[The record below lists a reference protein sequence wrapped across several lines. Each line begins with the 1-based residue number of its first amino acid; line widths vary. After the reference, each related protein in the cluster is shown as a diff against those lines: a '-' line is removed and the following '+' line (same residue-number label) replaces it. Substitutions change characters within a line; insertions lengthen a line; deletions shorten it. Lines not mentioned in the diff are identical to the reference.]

1 MKTISAPPLEPA
13 IALPADTV
21 LPGLPSLFD
30 GDWVWQ
36 QFCTRFGTPDATPK
50 RVRIQQLSY
59 QPGRRALVSY
69 LVEQSDT
76 QWVVDDQFA
85 IELTPGKPER
95 LFRYPD
101 DPFLPGL
108 AIAASPIE
116 AHKLLAKH
124 FPISPHRI
132 RVVPVRYRPG
142 TRAVLRHVV
151 SWGPS
156 RKTQITW
163 FARVMP
169 PARLPRLL
177 TAAALADLSGFSL
190 PPVVGSWPEGGVVWM
205 SEVPGETLRE
215 RIRSGTPP
223 EPERILD
230 ALAPLWAAPLKAA
243 QGRPL
248 DVLGGYKSTERLLA
262 HVLGDEEAVQQP
274 FLRVTD
280 VLGPFA
286 KAWRPST
293 LAHNDFHDDQVLI
306 TPADRLALVDFE
318 EVGAGDAQFDVANL
332 LAHLHWMARF
342 GNAPEACEAYRAG
355 IRSAALERFGWD
367 ARDLDVR
374 EAYGIFRLT
383 SNPVRQM
390 RRDWASRVES
400 GLSLAAEVL
409 GRAN

>member
-1 MKTISAPPLEPA
+1 MSAPPLVPA
-13 IALPADTV
+13 TALPADTA

-36 QFCTRFGTPDATPK
+36 QFCTRFGTPDATPE

-69 LVEQSDT
+69 VVEQSDS
-76 QWVVDDQFA
+76 QWLVDDQFA

-108 AIAASPIE
+108 AVAASPVE

-124 FPISPHRI
+124 LPISPHR
-132 RVVPVRYRPG
+132 VLVEPVRYRPG

-151 SWGPS
+151 DWGRS
-156 RKTQITW
+156 RKTRTTL

-169 PARLPRLL
+169 PARLPRLI
-177 TAAALADLSGFSL
+177 TAAALADSSGFTL
-190 PPVVGSWPEGGVVWM
+190 PPIVGSWPEGGVVWM

-223 EPERILD
+223 KPERILD
-230 ALAPLWAAPLKAA
+230 ALAPLWETPLKPDEG
-243 QGRPL
+243 QPL
-248 DVLGGYKSTERLLA
+248 NVLGGYQSTERLLA
-262 HVLGDEEAVQQP
+262 HVLEDQEAALQL
-274 FLRVTD
+274 FSRVTE

-286 KAWRPST
+286 KAWHPST

-306 TPADRLALVDFE
+306 TPAGRLALVDFE
-318 EVGAGDAQFDVANL
+318 EVGPGDAQIDVANL
-332 LAHLHWMARF
+332 LAHLHWMVRF
-342 GNAPEACEAYRAG
+342 GAAPGTCEAYRAA

-367 ARDLDVR
+367 PRDLDVR
-374 EAYGIFRLT
+374 EAYAIFRLT

-400 GLSLAAEVL
+400 GLRLAADVL
-409 GRAN
+409 GPAT

>member
-1 MKTISAPPLEPA
+1 MSSPPLEPA
-13 IALPADTV
+13 TALPADTA
-21 LPGLPSLFD
+21 LPGLSLLFD

-36 QFCTRFGTPDATPK
+36 QFCTRFGTPEETPK

-69 LVEQSDT
+69 VVEQSDT
-76 QWVVDDQFA
+76 QWLVDDQFA
-85 IELTPGKPER
+85 IELRPGKPEL

-108 AIAASPIE
+108 AVAASPIE

-124 FPISPHRI
+124 LPISPHR
-132 RVVPVRYRPG
+132 VLVEPVRYRPG

-151 SWGPS
+151 HWGPS
-156 RKTQITW
+156 RKTRTTL

-177 TAAALADLSGFSL
+177 AAAALPDRSGFSL
-190 PPVVGSWPEGGVVWM
+190 PPIVGSWSEGGVVWM

-215 RIRSGTPP
+215 RIRSGTAP
-223 EPERILD
+223 EPDRVLD
-230 ALAPLWAAPLKAA
+230 ALVPLWETPLKADEG
-243 QGRPL
+243 QSL
-248 DVLGGYKSTERLLA
+248 DVAGGYRSTERLLT
-262 HVLGDEEAVQQP
+262 HVLEHREAALQA
-274 FLRVTD
+274 LSEVTG

-286 KAWRPST
+286 KAWHPST

-306 TPADRLALVDFE
+306 TPAGHLALVDFE
-318 EVGAGDAQFDVANL
+318 EVGPGDAQFDVANL

-342 GNAPEACEAYRAG
+342 GRSPKACEAYRAG
-355 IRSAALERFGWD
+355 IRSAALQRFGWD
-367 ARDLDVR
+367 ARELDVR

-409 GRAN
+409 GPAA

>member
-1 MKTISAPPLEPA
+1 MPAPPLEPTT
-13 IALPADTV
+13 ALPADTE
-21 LPGLPSLFD
+21 LPGFSSLFD
-30 GDWVWQ
+30 GDWVWD

-69 LVEQSDT
+69 VVEQSGA
-76 QWVVDDQFA
+76 QWLVDDQFA
-85 IELTPGKPER
+85 IELRPGKPEL

-108 AIAASPIE
+108 AMAASPIE

-124 FPISPHRI
+124 LPISPHR
-132 RVVPVRYRPG
+132 VLVEPVRYRPG

-156 RKTQITW
+156 RKTRSTL

-177 TAAALADLSGFSL
+177 TAAALADSSGFSL
-190 PPVVGSWPEGGVVWM
+190 PPIVGSWPEGGVVWM

-230 ALAPLWAAPLKAA
+230 ALAPLWETPLKTDEG
-243 QGRPL
+243 QPL
-248 DVLGGYKSTERLLA
+248 NVLGGYRSTERLLA
-262 HVLGDEEAVQQP
+262 QVLENEEAALRP
-274 FLRVTD
+274 FSQVTD
-280 VLGPFA
+280 ALGPFA
-286 KAWRPST
+286 KAWHPST
-293 LAHNDFHDDQVLI
+293 LAHNDFYDDQVLI
-306 TPADRLALVDFE
+306 TPADHLALVDFE
-318 EVGAGDAQFDVANL
+318 EVGPGDPQFDVANL
-332 LAHLHWMARF
+332 LAHLHWMVRF
-342 GNAPEACEAYRAG
+342 GTASEACEAYRAG
-355 IRSAALERFGWD
+355 VRSAALERFGWD
-367 ARDLDVR
+367 ARELDVR

-400 GLSLAAEVL
+400 GLSLAAAVL
-409 GRAN
+409 GRAT

>member
-1 MKTISAPPLEPA
+1 MSTPPLEPA
-13 IALPADTV
+13 VALPADTV
-21 LPGLPSLFD
+21 LPGLRSLFD
-30 GDWVWQ
+30 GAWVWQ
-36 QFCTRFGTPDATPK
+36 QFCTRFGAPDATPK
-50 RVRIQQLSY
+50 RVRVQQLNY

-69 LVEQSDT
+69 VVEQSDT

-108 AIAASPIE
+108 VDAASPIE

-124 FPISPHRI
+124 LPISPHRI
-132 RVVPVRYRPG
+132 RVEPVRYRPG
-142 TRAVLRHVV
+142 VRAVLRHVV
-151 SWGPS
+151 SWGPA
-156 RKTQITW
+156 RKSQITM

-177 TAAALADLSGFSL
+177 TAATLADSSGFSL
-190 PPVVGSWPEGGVVWM
+190 PPVVASWPEGGVVWM
-205 SEVPGETLRE
+205 SEVPGETLRQ

-223 EPERILD
+223 EPNRILD
-230 ALAPLWAAPLKAA
+230 ALAPLWETPLKAA

-248 DVLGGYKSTERLLA
+248 DILGGYKSTGRLLA
-262 HVLGDEEAVQQP
+262 HVLEDEEAAQQP
-274 FLRVTD
+274 FLQVMD
-280 VLGPFA
+280 ALGPFA
-286 KAWRPST
+286 KAWRPSA

-332 LAHLHWMARF
+332 MAHLHWMARF
-342 GNAPEACEAYRAG
+342 GNAPEACGAYRAG
-355 IRSAALERFGWD
+355 VRSAALDRFGWD

-374 EAYGIFRLT
+374 EAYGIFRLA

-409 GRAN
+409 GRAT